1 MFVLF
6 YFLNFLNV
14 NNFSFKFKNLDA
26 HLQLNKKKRSIEN
39 VKTISLKNGQHIPI
53 SLTNL
58 IETNLNEHHEE
69 LRHQMKVK
77 IEVNLDLRKFFL
89 KKTMTKWSN
98 RLYYKF
104 KKALYK
110 MLR

>member
-1 MFVLF
+1 M
-6 YFLNFLNV
+6 
-14 NNFSFKFKNLDA
+14 DA
-26 HLQLNKKKRSIEN
+26 HLQVNKKKRSIEN
-39 VKTISLKNGQHIPI
+39 VKTISLKNNQHIPI

-77 IEVNLDLRKFFL
+77 IEVNFDLRKSFL
-89 KKTMTKWSN
+89 NKKNMTKWSN
-98 RLYYKF
+98 KLYNKC
-104 KKALYK
+104 KKALYN